1 MVRVALSM
9 FGALTALF
17 TGSGGT
23 ATAQDFEA
31 ARRRMVETQLKAEG
45 IGSSAVLQA
54 MARVPRHL
62 FVPPDL
68 RDRAYENS
76 PLPIGLGQTIS
87 QPFIV
92 AYMTELLQVT
102 RDHTVLE
109 IGTGSGYQ
117 AAVLAELAREVLT
130 IEIVPQLADR
140 ARDTLEEAGYSNVTV
155 RTGNGYLGWPER
167 APFQRILV
175 TAAPEAIPSPSSTS
189 SPSAA
194 SWSCRSGRSSRKL
207 SSSRRRATASPKNG
221 PSRFDSCRWS
231 KNPGNVTRSL
241 LLVAALAVP
250 GVLRARTTRCAFTAS
265 PSNCIDLARPAT
277 RCASRGHGGSRLC
290 GATAG
295 GCSTIPTDAS
305 RPGWRC

>member
-1 MVRVALSM
+1 MVRAALSM

-45 IGSSAVLQA
+45 IGNIAVLQA
-54 MARVPRHL
+54 MAKVPRHL

-68 RDRAYENS
+68 RERAYENT

-92 AYMTELLQVT
+92 AYMTEMLQVT

-109 IGTGSGYQ
+109 IGSGSGYQ

-140 ARDTLEEAGYSNVTV
+140 ARNTLAEAGYKNVTI

-175 TAAPEAIPSPSSTS
+175 TAAPETVPQP
-189 SPSAA
+189 
-194 SWSCRSGRSSRKL
+194 
-207 SSSRRRATASPKNG
+207 
-221 PSRFDSCRWS
+221 
-231 KNPGNVTRSL
+231 
-241 LLVAALAVP
+241 LVDQLAV
-250 GVLRARTTRCAFTAS
+250 GGIMVLPVGTLFQEIVIVTKTRDGIAEKRTLPVRFV
-265 PSNCIDLARPAT
+265 PMVQKPK
-277 RCASRGHGGSRLC
+277 
-290 GATAG
+290 
-295 GCSTIPTDAS
+295 
-305 RPGWRC
+305 